1 MTGLRLLT
9 AWELLAARAEAERCC
24 RDEAELG
31 LWQNACLLA
40 RAVTRWGRRP
50 FADGAAVLRRWS
62 PAQIEAAT
70 AQYQAMAERCDP
82 HCGQDPAQTEA
93 MLARL
98 REMPEARIQWR
109 VLRAFGALP
118 SERRARRMTRGDY
131 LYCVLHLLLDE
142 EDRLARLCPD
152 CRSRAEAEHCPVCGR
167 QWEQS
172 AGFDPARYETLKAMR
187 REAAT

>member
-1 MTGLRLLT
+1 MRRLRLLT

-50 FADGAAVLRRWS
+50 FAAGAAVLRRWS
-62 PAQIEAAT
+62 PAQIAAAT
-70 AQYQAMAERCDP
+70 AQYQ
-82 HCGQDPAQTEA
+82 A